1 MSTNYEKGRRKEYK
15 VIHEA
20 RAKGHLAFRSAGSHS
35 PVDVVDID
43 TSERVIRFVQCK
55 PDSISEKARQ
65 KLLDENS
72 QINGVFEVKFEV
84 V

>member
-20 RAKGHLAFRSAGSHS
+20 KAKGHLAFRSAGSHS
-35 PVDVVDID
+35 PVDVVDMDIN
-43 TSERVIRFVQCK
+43 ERIIRFVQCK
-55 PDSISEKARQ
+55 PDSISGKARQ